1 MSGHILKI
9 MIKTSDPN
17 DTNYVEFTKNMLQY
31 KGKNTLDMYPHFDPT
46 YVFSSSFKR
55 RIRQKTYDEKAKL
68 FFSEKEFYTQLA
80 KYKIRN
86 AVPAPNQANLNFM
99 FFLETMLCASFPI
112 SSYEQSIAYYD
123 ENIMNEVTKSDYS
136 LLDFIIPKKSCFSH
150 IKKNNQKYTVIGLTW
165 INDALK
171 HPEYNKII
179 KYYQTYNTNKSKLV
193 KSEEDSNAN
202 LIISIGNLLI
212 NIKHDTSTWT
222 ETIDESS
229 IISTSGRSEEIRTL
243 RIKMKEIFTDV
254 GAVTVGIPDFS
265 TVDDD
270 FFKNL
275 TFRRLLNIPHDNE
288 NFLNFL
294 NQYPAIK
301 KILATMDKKTE
312 LEKKIKL
319 QELTFEYIMKNV
331 DDKSNVLNDV
341 NAIIEKIKKLVE
353 NTSKDTVQ
361 KEIPGVSYKN
371 AFKKKFNEIKQ
382 YIEDIEIYSQ
392 MNNGSVLQEGILA
405 NASKGI
411 SQDVSVYN
419 TFSSALRDLNDNKE
433 ISNQYWLNEA
443 LKYSLNKEDKFKK
456 DENAD
461 EDFLFE
467 SILKCKEDKK
477 VCNLANVNKYLVL
490 GLEKLKNSK
499 IESKNK
505 KAVSENIT
513 ETYSVHQAY
522 VYLNVIKGVVDN
534 SNHKLV
540 FCKAADNFFG
550 DYFYR
555 EEDIT
560 EKEEDTIKN
569 SIFMDLED
577 KIKEIESKSKTK
589 KKSKSNNRKTR
600 KVI

>member
-1 MSGHILKI
+1 MSKHILKI

-31 KGKNTLDMYPHFDPT
+31 KRLNILDMYPHFDPT
-46 YVFSSSFKR
+46 YVFSQSFKR
-55 RIRQKTYDEKAKL
+55 RIRQKTYDEKVQL
-68 FFSEKEFYTQLA
+68 FFIEKTFYNQLA
-80 KYKIRN
+80 KYK
-86 AVPAPNQANLNFM
+86 VPSLKPAPNQANINFM
-99 FFLETMLCASFPI
+99 FFLETILCANFPI

-123 ENIMNEVTKSDYS
+123 ENIMNDVTKSDYS
-136 LLDFIIPKKSCFSH
+136 LLDFVIPKKSCFSH
-150 IKKNNQKYTVIGLTW
+150 IQKNNQKYTVLGLTW

-243 RIKMKEIFTDV
+243 RIKMKEIFTEV
-254 GAVTVGIPDFS
+254 GAVIPGNPDFS
-265 TVDDD
+265 AVNDD

-275 TFRRLLNIPHDNE
+275 TFPQLLAIPYNNV

-312 LEKKIKL
+312 IEKKTKL
-319 QELTFEYIMKNV
+319 QELTFEYIMKNI
-331 DDKSNVLNDV
+331 DDKSYILNDV

-371 AFKKKFNEIKQ
+371 AFKKRFNEIKQ
-382 YIEDIEIYSQ
+382 YMEDIEIYSQ
-392 MNNGSVLQEGILA
+392 MNNGSVLQEGVLT

-433 ISNQYWLNEA
+433 ISNPYWLNEA

-456 DENAD
+456 DENSD
-461 EDFLFE
+461 EGSLFE

-499 IESKNK
+499 TESKGK
-505 KAVSENIT
+505 TRVSENMT
-513 ETYSVHQAY
+513 ETYSVHQSY

-540 FCKAADNFFG
+540 FCKAADSVFG

-577 KIKEIESKSKTK
+577 KIKEIQNKSKTK
-589 KKSKSNNRKTR
+589 KNSKSYNRKTR
-600 KVI
+600 KK